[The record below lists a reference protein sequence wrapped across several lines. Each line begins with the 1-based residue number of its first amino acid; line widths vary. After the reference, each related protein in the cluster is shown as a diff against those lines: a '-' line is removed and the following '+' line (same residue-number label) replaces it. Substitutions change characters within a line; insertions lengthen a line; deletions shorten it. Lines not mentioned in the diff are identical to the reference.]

1 MISEPL
7 RICIPLSTRRCYEGF
22 AFQRRH
28 NLMTSSEKRIELR
41 PFVPRQRLKRP
52 DGFTTASVS
61 VGLNGDVIRLLVEQK
76 SLDALVARME
86 QPGWASFPRTHTDTG
101 YSSIVVVSGPS
112 GSRETHLSGMTA
124 TFPKVE
130 ILPDGKILVVAP
142 RCYRNQDG
150 THELNARIYN
160 SDGVEQQKFLLGDGI
175 SHVQADVNGNIW
187 VGYFDEGVYGNFGWQ
202 YPVGPFGAAGLS
214 CFDPS
219 GKKIWDFEPPNGF
232 DHISDC
238 NALNVAKTGVWAYY
252 YTDFPI
258 ALVDSDFRVR
268 CWSSES
274 AGGGAFAVASERV
287 LLYGGYGDR
296 RTACS
301 LLQLGD
307 GVAKLIAEVSLVL
320 PREVELSKAQVIC
333 RNEGL
338 HVFCGDDW
346 YFFSIDS
353 LSGI

>member
-1 MISEPL
+1 
-7 RICIPLSTRRCYEGF
+7 
-22 AFQRRH
+22 
-28 NLMTSSEKRIELR
+28 MTSPEKRIELR
-41 PFVPRQRLKRP
+41 PFVPHQRLRRP
-52 DGFTTASVS
+52 EGFATASVS

-76 SLDALVARME
+76 SSDALVARME
-86 QPGWASFPRTHTDTG
+86 QPGWASFPKTHTDTG
-101 YSSIVVVSGPS
+101 YSSIVAVSGPS

-130 ILPDGKILVVAP
+130 ILPDGKILVVAS
-142 RCYRNQDG
+142 RCYRYPDG
-150 THELNARIYN
+150 TPELNARIYN
-160 SDGVEQQKFLLGDGI
+160 SDGVERQKFLLGDGI
-175 SHVQADVNGNIW
+175 SHVQSDVNGNIW

-202 YPVGPFGAAGLS
+202 HADGPFGASGLS
-214 CFDPS
+214 CFDAS
-219 GKKIWDFEPPNGF
+219 GQKIWDFEPPDGF
-232 DHISDC
+232 DQISDC
-238 NALNVAKTGVWAYY
+238 YALNVSKTGVWAYY

-258 ALVDSDFRVR
+258 AFVGSDFRVR
-268 CWSSES
+268 CWNSEL
-274 AGGGAFAVASERV
+274 AGGQAFAVTSERV

-320 PREVELSKAQVIC
+320 PQEVELAKSQVIC

-353 LSGI
+353 LN